1 MKNYYKME
9 LCQRAVLVLVGFTIT
24 RKKKKKEKCMNNKNI
39 ESNRAEVDIR

>member
-24 RKKKKKEKCMNNKNI
+24 RKKKEKCMNNKNI